1 MRTFRPT
8 VPRRSGAYGDK
19 TRNRCEAS
27 RSAMVEARNARRL
40 TFMYR
45 VGSCPVLMPRSRGFA
60 DLRIA
65 ELRSCGVAKED
76 GRNYYKKP
84 RRSFQPV
91 RVLLLFEIYLQR
103 KDPRGSGSVTLEP
116 AFPGKHLQR
125 SKKSDERNTCL
136 PPRIFPLARRRGP
149 LCRGWWSARRKDA
162 DEGRDRFAYR
172 KSLSFRSEASRPLSA
187 GAFVSAARIPGP

>member
-65 ELRSCGVAKED
+65 ELRSCGVAELQKKMD
-76 GRNYYKKP
+76 GITIKSPEEVFSRYVCSSYS
-84 RRSFQPV
+84 RSIYSAKIPV
-91 RVLLLFEIYLQR
+91 EV
-103 KDPRGSGSVTLEP
+103 
-116 AFPGKHLQR
+116 
-125 SKKSDERNTCL
+125 
-136 PPRIFPLARRRGP
+136 AR
-149 LCRGWWSARRKDA
+149 
-162 DEGRDRFAYR
+162 
-172 KSLSFRSEASRPLSA
+172 
-187 GAFVSAARIPGP
+187 